1 MAFATA
7 DAPCVFW
14 LSERM
19 VYCPACET
27 TVRSDSSLTDTF
39 TSVTGDSPTA
49 PLPYDPRFSRVVTV
63 LSAIVLCASI
73 GLFAWFMLSLPRL
86 DRVAS
91 PERALHLMVSRMM
104 DVEEALRRAPEWE
117 RVFYEIAVGSDANER
132 DQAIAWYEEL
142 SSYSE
147 DPAVHLNLAVLEAE
161 SGRLSE
167 VMNKAGSWMDAE
179 APFPLFARL
188 LRGAYQGERIS
199 IEEEQGLQAELAELL
214 PAGWF
219 YDRLAI
225 RLARQAGDHALLA
238 SVEAA
243 STERA
248 EALLWRSRAL
258 AATELAVML
267 VGGTVLVSAWLRRC
281 RTDVLRVGPASLP
294 PRWPGG
300 VGAAVLLRGGAIGA
314 VLTVAF
320 LFAAIDYSSLRVL
333 AIPLTNLPLLLLARR
348 HLLKPAGLG
357 FAEGFGLKPARR
369 DLPRFATV
377 VPAIMAAGLL
387 GEWVLGKVIESL
399 SLSSHWTEWFDADLV
414 WAPPSVMSISLL
426 EYVIFAPVF
435 EELAFRGL
443 LFAILRRRYGWE
455 RSALISAGIF
465 AVAHGYGL
473 VGFLSVFWS
482 GVVWAWAYERTGSL
496 LPGMIAHAANNLF
509 VCLSVIA
516 LLRF

>member
-1 MAFATA
+1 
-7 DAPCVFW
+7 
-14 LSERM
+14 M
-19 VYCPACET
+19 VYFAAHET
-27 TVRSDSSLTDTF
+27 TVPPDHSLTNPFTSAHAGVAGDSSPA
-39 TSVTGDSPTA
+39 S
-49 PLPYDPRFSRVVTV
+49 LPYDPRFSRAVTV

-91 PERALHLMVSRMM
+91 PERALHLMVSRTM
-104 DVEEALRRAPEWE
+104 DVEEGLLRAPEWE
-117 RVFYEIAVGSDANER
+117 RIFFEIAVGSDANER

-161 SGRLSE
+161 AGRLSQ
-167 VMNKAGSWMDAE
+167 VTNKADAWVEAE

-188 LRGAYQGERIS
+188 LRAAYQGERIS
-199 IEEEQGLQAELAELL
+199 LEEEQGLQAELAELL

-225 RLARQAGDHALLA
+225 KLARQAGDHALQA

-243 STERA
+243 STARA

-258 AATELAVML
+258 AAAELTIML
-267 VGGTVLVSAWLRRC
+267 FGGSVLVSVWLRRH
-281 RTDVLRVGPASLP
+281 RRSDALRVGSASLP

-300 VGAAVLLRGGAIGA
+300 IGAAVLLRGGAIGA

-320 LFAAIDYSSLRVL
+320 LFAAIDYTSLRVL

-348 HLLKPAGLG
+348 HLLKPTGLG
-357 FAEGFGLKPARR
+357 FVEGFGLKPTWRN
-369 DLPRFATV
+369 LPRFAMV

-387 GEWVLGKVIESL
+387 GEWVLGKVTEPL

-414 WAPPSVMSISLL
+414 WASPSVMSISLL

-455 RSALISAGIF
+455 RSALISAGLF
-465 AVAHGYGL
+465 AIAHGYGL

-482 GVVWAWAYERTGSL
+482 GMVWAWAYEKTGSL
-496 LPGMIAHAANNLF
+496 LPGMIAHATNNLF

-516 LLRF
+516 LLRL

>member
-7 DAPCVFW
+7 DVPCVFW
-14 LSERM
+14 LSECM
-19 VYCPACET
+19 VYCLARET
-27 TVRSDSSLTDTF
+27 TVRSNSSLTDTF
-39 TSVTGDSPTA
+39 PCVTGDSPTA
-49 PLPYDPRFSRVVTV
+49 PLPYDPHFSRVVTI

-104 DVEEALRRAPEWE
+104 DVEEALLRAPKWE
-117 RVFYEIAVGSDANER
+117 RVFYEIAVGSDTNER

-167 VMNKAGSWMDAE
+167 VMNKAGGWMDAE

-188 LRGAYQGERIS
+188 LQAAYQGERIS

-243 STERA
+243 STERG

-258 AATELAVML
+258 VAAELAVML

-281 RTDVLRVGPASLP
+281 RTDALRVGPASLP
-294 PRWPGG
+294 PRWSGG

-333 AIPLTNLPLLLLARR
+333 VIPLTNLPLLLLARR

-387 GEWVLGKVIESL
+387 GDWVLGKVIESL
-399 SLSSHWTEWFDADLV
+399 NLSSHWTEWFDADLV
-414 WAPPSVMSISLL
+414 WASPSVMSISLL

-443 LFAILRRRYGWE
+443 LFAVLRRRYGWE
-455 RSALISAGIF
+455 QSALISAGLF

-482 GVVWAWAYERTGSL
+482 GVVWAWAYEKTGSL